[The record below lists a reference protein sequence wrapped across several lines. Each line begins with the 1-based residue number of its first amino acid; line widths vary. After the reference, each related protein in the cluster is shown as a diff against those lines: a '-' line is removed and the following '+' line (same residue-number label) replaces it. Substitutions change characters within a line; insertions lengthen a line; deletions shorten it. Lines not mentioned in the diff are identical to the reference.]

1 VCDGATDG
9 TSCLLPHGFAS
20 SARTRSWARAA
31 CGDKRTLH
39 PVPNCLT
46 DGISDLPI
54 AQSGAQRKA
63 AELGIALV
71 VTDTSPRGLDI
82 EGQDESYE
90 LGLSASFYMNATVPA
105 CGCCWLTQEHCVTEQ
120 CNGS

>member
-1 VCDGATDG
+1 MCDGATDG
-9 TSCLLPHGFAS
+9 TSCLLAHGFAS
-20 SARTRSWARAA
+20 STDAELRPAA
-31 CGDKRTLH
+31 CGDKCTLH
-39 PVPNCLT
+39 TVPSCLT

-71 VTDTSPRGLDI
+71 VMDTSPRGLDI
-82 EGQDESYE
+82 EGQDESYD

-120 CNGS
+120 CNAS